1 MTIFVEENSDVM
13 LNEVKGVI
21 KLHLIPCN
29 RPVRNLVVSQLGKMW
44 LVFYRTQGS

>member
-21 KLHLIPCN
+21 KLHVIPCS
-29 RPVRNLVVSQLGKMW
+29 RPVRNLVVAQLDKKW
-44 LVFYRTQGS
+44 FVFYKTKGS